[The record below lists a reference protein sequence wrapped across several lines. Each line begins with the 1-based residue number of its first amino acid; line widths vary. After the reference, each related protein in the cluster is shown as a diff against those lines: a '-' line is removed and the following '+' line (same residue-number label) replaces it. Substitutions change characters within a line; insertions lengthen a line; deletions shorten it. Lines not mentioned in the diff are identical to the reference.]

1 MELQEDGIYCDCTLG
16 GGGHLLMMLQQTKK
30 ARFIGIDWDPEALEN
45 VQNRLKDCEKRV
57 ELYQSNFSKIDSI
70 LEHMGVKYLNGI
82 LFDLGAS
89 WHQLTTPERGFSFNQ
104 EGKLLMQMSPEVV
117 PLYAKLRHAD
127 YNTIYEVLKEYGEVQ
142 KAHALARLIFENRQ
156 RLKTTFDLRRIVEQ
170 NHYGRF
176 LKKNLH
182 RVFQAFRI
190 WVNDEL
196 KNLFQGLTK
205 AITYLAPSGRLIV
218 IAYHSGEDRIVKNIF
233 RTFEE
238 QGQIRRLNK
247 KVIRPSPSEI
257 DANPAARSA
266 RMRVVE
272 KCAS

>member
-1 MELQEDGIYCDCTLG
+1 
-16 GGGHLLMMLQQTKK
+16 MMLNQTKK
-30 ARFIGIDWDPEALEN
+30 ARFIGIDWDPEALDN
-45 VQNRLKDCEKRV
+45 VRNRLKDFKERV
-57 ELYQSNFSKIDSI
+57 ELYQLNFSKIDSV
-70 LEHMGVKYLNGI
+70 LEHLGIRYLNGI
-82 LFDLGAS
+82 LFDLGVS
-89 WHQLTTPERGFSFNQ
+89 WHQLTTPERGFSFNH

-117 PLYAKLRHAD
+117 PLYAKLLHSD
-127 YNTIYEVLKEYGEVQ
+127 YNTIHHILKKYGEVQ
-142 KAHALARLIFENRQ
+142 KARTLARLIFENRQ

-170 NHYGRF
+170 NFYGRF

-196 KNLFQGLTK
+196 NNLFQGLTK

-247 KVIRPSPSEI
+247 KVIKPSTSEI